1 MCATTTS
8 GEPAEADTL
17 VSALASDLCGVV
29 LGDYCL
35 CSHQC
40 KEGFKQFH
48 LFLHVPDAEPG
59 VFILSIML
67 WSLECLTK
75 PGTGSA

>member
-1 MCATTTS
+1 MSATTTS
-8 GEPAEADTL
+8 EEPAGLCT
-17 VSALASDLCGVV
+17 SDLRGV
-29 LGDYCL
+29 GDYCL

-48 LFLHVPDAEPG
+48 LFLHVPACAEPG
-59 VFILSIML
+59 FFILSIML